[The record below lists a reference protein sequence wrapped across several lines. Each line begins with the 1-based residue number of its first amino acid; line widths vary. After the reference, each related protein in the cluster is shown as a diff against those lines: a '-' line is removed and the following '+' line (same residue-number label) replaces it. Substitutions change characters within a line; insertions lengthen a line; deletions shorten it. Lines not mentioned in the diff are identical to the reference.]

1 MDEWDY
7 AARMAMPRPIWIGFA
22 LLFAACRSATPPPAA
37 PELRDVQ
44 VRKLAGGMG
53 FTEGPIWIGREGVL
67 VFSDIPECKL
77 MRWSEE
83 RGLEVHADAAHPNG
97 NLLDLEGRLLTCQHG
112 DRNLIRHERD
122 GSRTVLASHHEGKR
136 LNSPN
141 DLTLHSDGTLW
152 FTDPPW
158 GLKGQTEGKEQPG
171 NHVYR
176 LDPDGT
182 ITAVLTNLAMPNGIA
197 LAIDERTLYVADTGA
212 LPRLNDGVGTPAK
225 VRAYRVHPDKELD
238 PEPLWEIETRC
249 DGMCLD
255 ANGNL
260 YTTGANVNVF
270 RPDGTPIGSL
280 AVPETP
286 ANVCFGGPETRTLFI
301 TARTSLYAAELDV
314 EGFVRY

>member
-1 MDEWDY
+1 MTLL
-7 AARMAMPRPIWIGFA
+7 RTIGIGFV
-22 LLFAACRSATPPPAA
+22 LFTAACRSATPAA
-37 PELRDVQ
+37 TTPDLRDAQ

-53 FTEGPIWIGREGVL
+53 FTEGPVWIEDQGVL
-67 VFSDIPECKL
+67 VFSDIPEGKL

-83 RGLEVHADAAHPNG
+83 RGLEVHAEAAPPNG

-112 DRNLIRHERD
+112 DRNLVRHERD
-122 GSRTVLASHHEGKR
+122 GSRTVLASHHDGKR

-158 GLKGQTEGKEQPG
+158 GLKRQTEGKEQPG

-182 ITAVLTNLAMPNGIA
+182 ITAVLTDLAMPNGIA
-197 LAIDERTLYVADTGA
+197 LAIDQRTLYVADTGA
-212 LPRLNDGVGTPAK
+212 LPRLTGGAATPAR
-225 VRAYRVHPDKELD
+225 VLAYRIRADKELE

-255 ANGNL
+255 ARGNL
-260 YTTGANVNVF
+260 YTTGAKVNVF

-286 ANVCFGGPETRTLFI
+286 ANVCFGGPGNRTLFI
-301 TARTSLYAAELDV
+301 TARTSLYAAELEV
-314 EGFVRY
+314 EGFVRR